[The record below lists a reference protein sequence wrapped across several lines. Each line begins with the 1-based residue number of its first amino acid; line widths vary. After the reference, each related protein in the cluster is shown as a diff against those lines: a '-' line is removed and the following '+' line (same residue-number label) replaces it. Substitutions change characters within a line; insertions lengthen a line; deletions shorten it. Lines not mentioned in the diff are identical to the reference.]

1 MTSVLK
7 KSKGTKGKSESMQED
22 LPSRWGSYSHGYKSD
37 EVAKLIKYIDDNVI
51 GKENSFCGPFG
62 RRKVVYCD
70 YNGSGR
76 ALHWIEEYV
85 SRDVLPVHA
94 TLCTA
99 LSHTSGQSDIYRYES
114 QEIIRNAVG
123 ACAEDVVVL
132 GASLPRFLR
141 ALRPQRVALFVSS
154 RETER
159 QLAPWKECGSEIIK
173 IPETKEGF
181 IDLNNL
187 EHRLQQNSGSGKRM
201 IGFFPAASKLTGVL
215 ADDVATTLLLHQ
227 YGAWSFWDY
236 TLVAPTS
243 AVDMNPTFAGV
254 EDEMVKKDAL
264 FFNCEKFV
272 GGVQGPYITVVKK
285 DVFKNTPIYTD
296 DVEVLSERI
305 EELKST
311 EAVRAAIVMLQRD
324 AVGLQNI
331 IDRQDHITRQVLSHI
346 KNIPEL
352 ILLGSESATGRRLP
366 IFSLMV
372 KHPRGTF
379 LHHNFVCAVLNDVF
393 GIQARGGLNSNL
405 NYGSDILGIDDQLLK
420 EYEKLLDV
428 EAQKEIARA
437 RKLSDVKAPDVP
449 IYNEHLRPGF
459 CRVSLPFFMS
469 DCEVAFVLEALKMV
483 ATEGWKI
490 LPQYVVNPQTGQWRH
505 HTCTVLRDRKSLYSL
520 RFGDGKITTHERRVS
535 GPGIFPQ
542 TYTECLQTARN
553 LFNRAR
559 KLAMKCSTAEP
570 EVSFNPRIDYL
581 RWFMLPKEAH
591 ELLLGRSVN
600 VKHIVPFD
608 PSGYTGARKSLYISR
623 SSITSSPV
631 LGSSPR
637 HFSLSAI
644 DDCQIFRLKQKQK
657 FYSRESSLKEMSNE
671 NTAPSYPVKFAV
683 GETVSPLRLCPQTK
697 QPLLMR
703 SRCYSLGSD
712 SPPVPLS
719 PQTKLNL
726 GLKETS
732 PNNVLELQK
741 TSSYCNCGS
750 QTDLQSLDDPMISP
764 GKAFPFSTQ
773 NSTSISDCS
782 QVGRTSPATSFTSHT
797 SEDLHAY
804 VKEMTKE
811 IATEIKSE
819 IREVISKVDDIL
831 ENSDAVDQSNLS
843 LNSISSQNERN
854 SVSVID
860 VAEYLMGMSK
870 EMASEVKHEIRE
882 MVNQVDEMIS
892 PDYVGYC
899 SRKSSPPRPG
909 RQRIGSGPDLGLD
922 LKKTPQCLKKC
933 STSPVLPSQ
942 YIDDEETRFCKRS
955 PLPQSPKSAQCTP
968 SHDASG
974 PNSISFNSSETSTPD
989 TIIQVVTTSQNSPN
1003 LPKSLSSNKL
1013 SDDEISCNDVTC
1025 RHCCIKKTWCQNPSV
1040 SSQDSGINMTFTETD
1055 SYIEFDP
1062 TTNKAKKPQG
1072 RHRIC
1077 QKHEKSEVPDIIEG
1091 VPVCSGDHVRQTKR
1105 YTETPIDAGRVAFQI
1120 PDDPDRQNRTVTSV
1134 TDSKRS
1140 SRSSNASSSCSDRS
1154 SRSSG
1159 YGTDQRPSHEDHCF
1173 DRSESECRL
1182 LKEECCW
1189 EEEQDDS
1196 SACSDSSLTDFTF
1209 DDEGK
1214 WHCPPRPIWKATV
1227 EAIHEF
1233 NMIRPGDKVLVCLSG
1248 GRDSIALLHTMHQY
1262 QFYAR
1267 SKGIH
1272 FSIGALFVH
1281 EDKSEVDPL
1290 HLMAY
1295 CRTLGVKLI
1304 YQDKLED
1311 IEPEGGARAWS
1322 GSRARRSLQSWARH
1336 GVRRRAYA
1344 AARAHGYGVAALAQS
1359 LDAAARA
1366 FLAALFHSGALAAL
1380 KAHYRVKEH
1389 DIRIIRPFI
1398 YVRSRWLDEFAR
1410 ARLLPD
1416 FRGRPPPSPPSP
1428 THSDTDT
1435 KELAHIERSISEP
1448 CGSTEKE
1455 VFTSTARRSL
1465 DEPLADSLDPL
1476 DMAHDLLGS
1485 QERIH
1490 PYLFSSLKSAL
1501 HPLIS
1506 ARKDLKEHRHRKKS
1520 VIQMKN
1526 GAPVYDSEEGTEE
1539 EPVP

>member
-22 LPSRWGSYSHGYKSD
+22 LPSRWGTDSLGSNDDG
-37 EVAKLIKYIDDNVI
+37 AKLMKYIDDNII
-51 GKENSFCGPFG
+51 GKGNAFCGPFG

-70 YNGSGR
+70 YSGSGR
-76 ALHWIEEYV
+76 ALHWVEEYV
-85 SRDVLPVHA
+85 SRDVLPTHA
-94 TLCTA
+94 TRCTA
-99 LSHTSGQSDIYRYES
+99 LSYTSGQSEMYRSEAKS
-114 QEIIRNAVG
+114 IIRDAVG
-123 ACAEDVVVL
+123 ACSDDVVVL
-132 GASLPRFLR
+132 GASLTRFLR
-141 ALRPQRVALFVSS
+141 ALRPEKVALFVSS

-159 QLAPWKECGSEIIK
+159 QLAPWKECGAEIIK

-187 EHRLQQNSGSGKRM
+187 ELRLQENSGTGKRM
-201 IGFFPAASKLTGVL
+201 IGFFAAASKLTGVL

-236 TLVAPTS
+236 TLVAPSS

-254 EDEMVKKDAL
+254 EDDMVKKDAL
-264 FFNCEKFV
+264 FFDCEKFV
-272 GGVQGPYITVVKK
+272 GGVQGPYVAVVKK
-285 DVFKNTPIYTD
+285 DVFRNTPIYAE
-296 DVEVLSERI
+296 DVDVLSERI
-305 EELKST
+305 EELKAS
-311 EAVRAAIVMLQRD
+311 EAVRAAIVMQLRD

-331 IDRQDHITRQVLSHI
+331 VDRQDNITRQVVAHI

-352 ILLGSESATGRRLP
+352 ILLGNESSTGRRLP

-372 KHPRGTF
+372 KHTRGTF

-405 NYGSDILGIDDQLLK
+405 NYGSDVLGIDDQLLK

-428 EAQKEIARA
+428 EAQKEVARV
-437 RKLSDVKAPDVP
+437 RKLSDVKAPEVP
-449 IYNEHLRPGF
+449 IHNEYLRPGF

-469 DCEVAFVLEALKMV
+469 DAEVAFVLEALKMV

-490 LPQYVVNPQTGQWRH
+490 MPQYVINPETGQWRH
-505 HTCTVLRDRKSLYSL
+505 HTCSVLRDRKSLYSL
-520 RFGDGKITTHERRVS
+520 KFNDGKISAHERRVS

-591 ELLLGRSVN
+591 DLLLGRSGN

-608 PSGYTGARKSLYISR
+608 PSGYTGARKSLLVSR
-623 SSITSSPV
+623 SSITSSPIF
-631 LGSSPR
+631 GSSAR

-644 DDCQIFRLKQKQK
+644 DDCHLFRLKQKQK
-657 FYSRESSLKEMSNE
+657 YYSRESSLRE
-671 NTAPSYPVKFAV
+671 NLAESKGNTPPVQFAV
-683 GETVSPLRLCPQTK
+683 GETVSPLRLVPQINK
-697 QPLLMR
+697 RPDLIR

-719 PQTKLNL
+719 PQTRLNL

-732 PNNVLELQK
+732 PNNVIEK
-741 TSSYCNCGS
+741 TSSFCNCGS

-764 GKAFPFSTQ
+764 GKDFPFYS
-773 NSTSISDCS
+773 NTSISDYS
-782 QVGRTSPATSFTSHT
+782 QFGRMSPATSLTSHT
-797 SEDLHAY
+797 SEDLQAY

-831 ENSDAVDQSNLS
+831 ENSDALEQSNISLS
-843 LNSISSQNERN
+843 SISSQNERN

-892 PDYVGYC
+892 PDYVGLC
-899 SRKSSPPRPG
+899 SRKSSPPQTG
-909 RQRIGSGPDLGLD
+909 RQRIGSGPELGLD
-922 LKKTPQCLKKC
+922 LKRETQCLKKC
-933 STSPVLPSQ
+933 PTSPVLPSQ
-942 YIDDEETRFCKRS
+942 YVDEDDSRYCKRS
-955 PLPQSPKSAQCTP
+955 PTTQSPKSQCTP
-968 SHDASG
+968 LHEASG
-974 PNSISFNSSETSTPD
+974 PNSISFNSSDASTPD
-989 TIIQVVTTSQNSPN
+989 TIIQVVTCQNSPVF
-1003 LPKSLSSNKL
+1003 PKSSSSNKL
-1013 SDDEISCNDVTC
+1013 SDDEVNCNDVTC
-1025 RHCCIKKTWCQNPSV
+1025 RQCNNKKAWCQNPSI

-1055 SYIEFDP
+1055 SYIDFDP
-1062 TTNKAKKPQG
+1062 TTNKAKKLQG
-1072 RHRIC
+1072 RLRIC
-1077 QKHEKSEVPDIIEG
+1077 HKHEKNEVPDIIEG
-1091 VPVCSGDHVRQTKR
+1091 VPVCSGDHIRQTKR
-1105 YTETPIDAGRVAFQI
+1105 YDSADSGRVEFQVT
-1120 PDDPDRQNRTVTSV
+1120 DDGERQNRTAL
-1134 TDSKRS
+1134 DSKRS

-1159 YGTDQRPSHEDHCF
+1159 YGTDHRPSIEDHCF

-1189 EEEQDDS
+1189 EEDQDDS

-1214 WHCPPRPIWKATV
+1214 WHCPPKAIWKSTL
-1227 EAIHEF
+1227 EALQEF
-1233 NMIRPGDKVLVCLSG
+1233 SMVRPGDKVLVCLSG
-1248 GRDSIALLHTMHQY
+1248 SRESLALLHTMHQY

-1267 SKGIH
+1267 SKGTH

-1295 CRTLGVKLI
+1295 CRTLGVKFI
-1304 YQDKLED
+1304 YQDKLDD
-1311 IEPEGGARAWS
+1311 IDSE
-1322 GSRARRSLQSWARH
+1322 RRSNSSKVAELHRWSSHAT
-1336 GVRRRAYA
+1336 RRRAYA
-1344 AARAHGYGVAALAQS
+1344 AARAHGYGVAAVAQS
-1359 LDAAARA
+1359 LDHAARA
-1366 FLAALFHSGALAAL
+1366 FLAAALHAGTLATI
-1380 KAHYRVKEH
+1380 KAHYRIREH

-1398 YVRSRWLDEFAR
+1398 YVRERALQAFAR
-1410 ARLLPD
+1410 ARMLPD
-1416 FRGRPPPSPPSP
+1416 FRAREQSPPLSP
-1428 THSDTDT
+1428 RSEDSTDET
-1435 KELAHIERSISEP
+1435 GKNQHIERSVSEP
-1448 CGSTEKE
+1448 CGAKEKMAVRRSIE
-1455 VFTSTARRSL
+1455 EIGEPLETAR
-1465 DEPLADSLDPL
+1465 
-1476 DMAHDLLGS
+1476 DLLLS
-1485 QERIH
+1485 QEQSH
-1490 PYLFSSLKSAL
+1490 PYIFNSLKNAL

-1506 ARKDLKEHRHRKKS
+1506 ARNIEKDLKEHRHRKKS

>member
-22 LPSRWGSYSHGYKSD
+22 LPSRWGNDSHGSKD
-37 EVAKLIKYIDDNVI
+37 DGLKLMKYIDENII
-51 GKENSFCGPFG
+51 GKGNAFCGPFG

-70 YNGSGR
+70 YSGSGR
-76 ALHWIEEYV
+76 SLHWVEEYV
-85 SRDVLPVHA
+85 ARDVLPTHA
-94 TLCTA
+94 TRCTA
-99 LSHTSGQSDIYRYES
+99 LSYTSGQSEMYRSEAKS
-114 QEIIRNAVG
+114 IIRHAVG
-123 ACAEDVVVL
+123 ACPEDVVVL
-132 GASLPRFLR
+132 GATLTRFLR
-141 ALRPQRVALFVSS
+141 TLQPQKVTLFVSS

-159 QLAPWKECGSEIIK
+159 QLAPWRECGAEIIK

-187 EHRLQQNSGSGKRM
+187 ESRLQQNSGTGKKM

-236 TLVAPTS
+236 TLVAPS
-243 AVDMNPTFAGV
+243 SSVDMNPSFAGV
-254 EDEMVKKDAL
+254 EDDMVKKDAL
-264 FFNCEKFV
+264 FFECEKFV
-272 GGVQGPYITVVKK
+272 GGVQGPSVAVVKK
-285 DVFKNTPIYTD
+285 DVFKNTPIFAE
-296 DVEVLSERI
+296 DVDTLSERI
-305 EELKST
+305 EELKAS
-311 EAVRAAIVMLQRD
+311 EAVRAAIVMQLRD

-331 IDRQDHITRQVLSHI
+331 ADRQDNITRQVVSHI
-346 KNIPEL
+346 KNTPEL
-352 ILLGSESATGRRLP
+352 ILLGNESSTVRRLP

-420 EYEKLLDV
+420 EYEKLLDI
-428 EAQKEIARA
+428 EAQKEVARI
-437 RKLSDVKAPDVP
+437 RKLSDVKAPEVP
-449 IYNEHLRPGF
+449 IHNEHLRPGF

-469 DCEVAFVLEALKMV
+469 DAEVAFVLEALKMV

-490 LPQYVVNPQTGQWRH
+490 MPQYVINPETGQWRH
-505 HTCTVLRDRKSLYSL
+505 HTCSVLRDRKSLYSL
-520 RFGDGKITTHERRVS
+520 KFNDGKISSHERRVS

-591 ELLLGRSVN
+591 DLLLGRSGN

-608 PSGYTGARKSLYISR
+608 PSGYTGARKSLLVSR
-623 SSITSSPV
+623 SSITSSPI
-631 LGSSPR
+631 LGTSAR
-637 HFSLSAI
+637 HLSLSAI
-644 DDCQIFRLKQKQK
+644 DDCHIFRLKQKQK
-657 FYSRESSLKEMSNE
+657 FYSRESSLRE
-671 NTAPSYPVKFAV
+671 NLPETKAATPPVQFAV
-683 GETVSPLRLCPQTK
+683 GETVSPLHLAPQTNK
-697 QPLLMR
+697 RPELMR

-712 SPPVPLS
+712 SPPVSLS
-719 PQTKLNL
+719 PQTRMNL

-732 PNNVLELQK
+732 PSNVIEK
-741 TSSYCNCGS
+741 TSSFCNCGS

-764 GKAFPFSTQ
+764 GKDFPYSAQ
-773 NSTSISDCS
+773 STSISDCS
-782 QVGRTSPATSFTSHT
+782 QIGRMSPATSLTSHT
-797 SEDLHAY
+797 SEDIQAY

-831 ENSDAVDQSNLS
+831 ENSDTLDQSNLS
-843 LNSISSQNERN
+843 LSSISSQNERN

-892 PDYVGYC
+892 PDFVGLC
-899 SRKSSPPRPG
+899 SRKSSPPQTG
-909 RQRIGSGPDLGLD
+909 RQRIGSGPELGLD
-922 LKKTPQCLKKC
+922 LKRATQSLKKC
-933 STSPVLPSQ
+933 PTSPVLPSQ
-942 YIDDEETRFCKRS
+942 FIDDDESRYCKRS
-955 PLPQSPKSAQCTP
+955 PTQSPKSQCTP
-968 SHDASG
+968 LHEVSG
-974 PNSISFNSSETSTPD
+974 PNSISFNSSDASTPD
-989 TIIQVVTTSQNSPN
+989 TIIQVVTCQNSPVF
-1003 LPKSLSSNKL
+1003 PKSSSSNKL
-1013 SDDEISCNDVTC
+1013 SDDEINCNDVTC
-1025 RHCCIKKTWCQNPSV
+1025 RQCNNKKAWCQNPSI

-1055 SYIEFDP
+1055 SYLDFVKWRTSSDP
-1062 TTNKAKKPQG
+1062 TTNKAKKLQG
-1072 RHRIC
+1072 RLRMC
-1077 QKHEKSEVPDIIEG
+1077 QKYEKSEVPDIIEG
-1091 VPVCSGDHVRQTKR
+1091 VPVCSGDHIRQTKR
-1105 YTETPIDAGRVAFQI
+1105 FDDTDSGR
-1120 PDDPDRQNRTVTSV
+1120 DDGDRQN
-1134 TDSKRS
+1134 
-1140 SRSSNASSSCSDRS
+1140 
-1154 SRSSG
+1154 
-1159 YGTDQRPSHEDHCF
+1159 
-1173 DRSESECRL
+1173 SESECRL
-1182 LKEECCW
+1182 LKEACCW

-1214 WHCPPRPIWKATV
+1214 WHCPPKAIWKSTL
-1227 EAIHEF
+1227 EALHEF
-1233 NMIRPGDKVLVCLSG
+1233 NMVRPGDKVLVCLSG
-1248 GRDSIALLHTMHQY
+1248 SRESLALLHTMHQY

-1281 EDKSEVDPL
+1281 EDKSDVDPL

-1295 CRTLGVKLI
+1295 CRTLGVKFI
-1304 YQDKLED
+1304 YQDKLDD
-1311 IEPEGGARAWS
+1311 IDSERR
-1322 GSRARRSLQSWARH
+1322 GSASKVSELHRWASH
-1336 GVRRRAYA
+1336 ATRRRAYA

-1359 LDAAARA
+1359 LDHAARA
-1366 FLAALFHSGALAAL
+1366 FLAAALHAGELATT
-1380 KAHYRVKEH
+1380 KAHYRVREH

-1398 YVRSRWLDEFAR
+1398 YVRERALAAFAR

-1416 FRGRPPPSPPSP
+1416 FREEQPTSPP
-1428 THSDTDT
+1428 TDDEQG
-1435 KELAHIERSISEP
+1435 KNLAHIERSVSEP
-1448 CGSTEKE
+1448 CGAKEKLA
-1455 VFTSTARRSL
+1455 VRRCI
-1465 DEPLADSLDPL
+1465 DYVGEPLESAR
-1476 DMAHDLLGS
+1476 DLLLS
-1485 QERIH
+1485 QEETH
-1490 PYLFSSLKSAL
+1490 PYMFNSLKNAL

-1506 ARKDLKEHRHRKKS
+1506 ARNIDKDLKEHRHRKKS

-1526 GAPVYDSEEGTEE
+1526 GAPVYDSDEGTEE